1 VPRSC
6 SRPSAGRERQAP
18 PAPTSPVR
26 VAVRPQ
32 PAAAK
37 QAGPGTLLLAREG
50 SLVTLIPNGKEGT
63 ELTAPEG
70 THTNFDGVLSRDGSR
85 VAYAWARL
93 QPDVLRKDRLTGED
107 AQVERRCS

>member
-1 VPRSC
+1 
-6 SRPSAGRERQAP
+6 

-50 SLVTLIPNGKEGT
+50 SLVTLTPNGKEGT
-63 ELTAPEG
+63 EVMTVNALTKKELVTTDEKG
-70 THTNFDGVLSRDGSR
+70 
-85 VAYAWARL
+85 
-93 QPDVLRKDRLTGED
+93 RKDTLLR
-107 AQVERRCS
+107 VEEKK